1 MQTVALSEAAMLL
14 LRTCLEAR
22 RVVVT
27 AENRETYR
35 ELARAGIMYPVSG
48 FVNGEEAIYRFSD
61 DGWQWITGPS
71 SPFSSPAKPLS
82 PGS

>member
-1 MQTVALSEAAMLL
+1 MQTVDLSEAAMLL

-35 ELARAGIMYPVSG
+35 ELARGDYVSG
-48 FVNGEEAIYRFSD
+48 VGVR
-61 DGWQWITGPS
+61 TRL
-71 SPFSSPAKPLS
+71 PFSSPPFIIICPKRK
-82 PGS
+82 

>member
-1 MQTVALSEAAMLL
+1 METVALSEAAMML

-35 ELARAGIMYPVSG
+35 EIARAGIMYPVSG
-48 FVNGEEAIYRFSD
+48 FVHGEEAIYRFSD

-71 SPFSSPAKPLS
+71 SPFSLPAESLS
-82 PGS
+82 PGR